1 MARVTA
7 TAAKAA
13 AALAAVQLT
22 VIMQDDTLTIPAI
35 ENRQNHTPLR
45 GIKKLFLYN
54 PVTGVY
60 TSNDDYID
68 SAYAGNFPTSG
79 IESGRQ
85 FNG

>member
-7 TAAKAA
+7 VAAKAA

-35 ENRQNHTPLR
+35 DNKNNHTPLR
-45 GIKKLFLYN
+45 GIEKMFLYN
-54 PVTGVY
+54 AATGVY
-60 TSNDDYID
+60 VANDAYID

-79 IESGRQ
+79 IDSGRQ
-85 FNG
+85 SNG